1 MIPKPCTTNCSIAN
15 LRSHGTGAAKP
26 YNANGQSMLQ
36 VAGAWKWGV
45 VVHVI
50 SWYLQLHPGHMIF
63 EGRKPALVE
72 GLVQAF
78 ATAPL
83 FVWMEVLFACGYWK
97 ALQREIGVLREEGKQ
112 N

>member
-1 MIPKPCTTNCSIAN
+1 
-15 LRSHGTGAAKP
+15 
-26 YNANGQSMLQ
+26 
-36 VAGAWKWGV
+36 
-45 VVHVI
+45 
-50 SWYLQLHPGHMIF
+50 MIF